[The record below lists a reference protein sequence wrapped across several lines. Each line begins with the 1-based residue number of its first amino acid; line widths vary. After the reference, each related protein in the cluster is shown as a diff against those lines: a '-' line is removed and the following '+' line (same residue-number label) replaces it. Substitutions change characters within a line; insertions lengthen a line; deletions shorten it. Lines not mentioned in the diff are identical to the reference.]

1 MPDYLDHLFL
11 FGRQIDQNEIGFS
24 SFREQMSL
32 RGNRASHCNDPLGR
46 SGKQYQLCY
55 NLKGV
60 TCTRDDPEDPNGK
73 EFSIR
78 QAAVY
83 HRFDVVSGNTVWI
96 VTKGRTDLYER
107 FKELTGKNARPEDRA
122 FQTPEEC
129 LRSSLSAHLLFC
141 HWATEEWRAYIKW
154 LEEIIQQQVRCS
166 FLPACRYMQEFF
178 QLPCQPSTL
187 IVQEPWRSDYL
198 LADQTRCHRPYRQG
212 FLSPSVHGRRHSEPL
227 AMGRALERDSDG
239 AFLQH

>member
-11 FGRQIDQNEIGFS
+11 FGRQIDQSEIGFS

-32 RGNRASHCNDPLGR
+32 RSSRTSHSNDQLER

-60 TCTRDDPEDPNGK
+60 TCTHDDLSDPIGK

-78 QAAVY
+78 QAAIY

-96 VTKGRTDLYER
+96 VTKGRTDLLER

-141 HWATEEWRAYIKW
+141 HWATEDWRAYIKW
-154 LEEIIQQQVRCS
+154 LEGVIQQEVRCAY
-166 FLPACRYMQEFF
+166 LPACTCVAYCPR
-178 QLPCQPSTL
+178 
-187 IVQEPWRSDYL
+187 
-198 LADQTRCHRPYRQG
+198 
-212 FLSPSVHGRRHSEPL
+212 
-227 AMGRALERDSDG
+227 AMAI
-239 AFLQH
+239 

>member
-1 MPDYLDHLFL
+1 MPDYLDHLFI
-11 FGRQIDQNEIGFS
+11 FGRQIDQRDVGFG

-32 RGNRASHCNDPLGR
+32 RDGRTCHHNAALGR
-46 SGKQYQLCY
+46 SGRQYQLCY

-60 TCTRDDPEDPNGK
+60 TCTYGDLLNLVGK
-73 EFSIR
+73 QFSIR

-129 LRSSLSAHLLFC
+129 FRSSLSAHLLFC
-141 HWATEEWRAYIKW
+141 HWATEDWREYIKW
-154 LEEIIQQQVRCS
+154 LEETIQQEVSC
-166 FLPACRYMQEFF
+166 
-178 QLPCQPSTL
+178 
-187 IVQEPWRSDYL
+187 PWLSAFTYDLTIYL
-198 LADQTRCHRPYRQG
+198 
-212 FLSPSVHGRRHSEPL
+212 
-227 AMGRALERDSDG
+227 
-239 AFLQH
+239 